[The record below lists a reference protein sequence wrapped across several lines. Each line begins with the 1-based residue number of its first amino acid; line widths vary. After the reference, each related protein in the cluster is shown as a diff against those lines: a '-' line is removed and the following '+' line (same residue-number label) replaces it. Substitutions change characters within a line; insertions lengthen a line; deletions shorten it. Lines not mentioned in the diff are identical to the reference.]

1 MTLRLR
7 SWRFRPW
14 AFLENSRVSR
24 SFAASPAAV
33 RPLFLE
39 EINPSLQFLAISFV
53 PLSCGSM
60 APLGFV
66 LFPLEQLPCQPYPNK
81 QHKGKFRAF

>member
-1 MTLRLR
+1 LLQISRRWHLFEICAFRVR
-7 SWRFRPW
+7 SRP
-14 AFLENSRVSR
+14 
-24 SFAASPAAV
+24 ASAAV